1 MLNRRSFVFAATAFL
16 AASSAIAAEA
26 PKPAGDV
33 VLTVKGAIENR
44 NPAGVYEFDMAMIKA
59 LPAVEIDT
67 SSPWTEGVAHFK
79 GVALKDILATVGS
92 KGVVLSAAAIND
104 YAVEIPVVDADV
116 NGAFVAYE
124 MNGAEMSVREKG
136 PLWVLYPFD
145 SKPELKA
152 EEFYARSIWQL
163 KSIEVKP

>member
-1 MLNRRSFVFAATAFL
+1 MINRRNVLLAITTLVGLATA
-16 AASSAIAAEA
+16 SAAEM

-33 VLTVKGAIENR
+33 VLTVKGSIENS
-44 NPAGVYEFDMAMIKA
+44 NVGGEYAFDMAMIRA
-59 LPAVEIDT
+59 LPVIEVDT
-67 SSPWTEGVAHFK
+67 TSPWTDGSAHFK
-79 GVALKDILATVGS
+79 GVTLKDILAAVGA
-92 KGVVLSAAAIND
+92 KGTKLSAAAIND
-104 YAVEIPVVDADV
+104 YAVDIPREDADS

-145 SKPELKA
+145 SQPNLKA
-152 EEFYARSIWQL
+152 EEYYARSIWQL